1 MADQI
6 NIPLGQEAGVPYGYL
21 EYKPTGANRILIH
34 LHGHGERGN
43 GKDEL
48 YRVRRNG
55 LPKQIDEGKYTRSEF
70 IVLSPQYLIESSM
83 AYHSTLNRFC
93 QKMALKYNIPMTEI
107 YMIGLS
113 GGANSIFNYIV
124 NYSHIKAAVAISG
137 GGPYSKA
144 NLAIST
150 RLWALHGEN
159 DAVINPLNSK
169 RFVDNY
175 NLANPRERAIFT
187 LFPFEGHSSYV
198 WEKTYAQSKVYDWL
212 LKH

>member
-113 GGANSIFNYIV
+113 GGANSIYTYITNHFHV
-124 NYSHIKAAVAISG
+124 KAAVCISG
-137 GGPYSKA
+137 AGSYK
-144 NLAIST
+144 LAHQAIET
-150 RLWALHGEN
+150 KLWSLHGEK
-159 DAVINPLNSK
+159 DTVIKYNGAKL
-169 RFVDNY
+169 FVDNY
-175 NLANPRERAIFT
+175 NKALPEVPAKFT
-187 LFPFEGHSSYV
+187 LFPFEGHTAYC
-198 WEKTYAQSKVYDWL
+198 WETTYAQNDIYNWML
-212 LKH
+212 Q